1 MLKTPHDFELYR
13 EILKKNNMFVVERDV
28 FLQVIPEL
36 ENMYKD
42 AGLEVKFGAK
52 AYEIDAPDE
61 YVLLQDLRP
70 FGFKNVDR
78 LEGLDMAHTKSVLKK
93 MAQWHAASANRL
105 HLKGPYTQHYL
116 QPTYTDSMKDNIEQV
131 AETLGK
137 YFLKCLPLYEG
148 YEEYSEAVV
157 RNISINV

>member
-70 FGFKNVDR
+70 
-78 LEGLDMAHTKSVLKK
+78 L
-93 MAQWHAASANRL
+93 
-105 HLKGPYTQHYL
+105 
-116 QPTYTDSMKDNIEQV
+116 
-131 AETLGK
+131 
-137 YFLKCLPLYEG
+137 
-148 YEEYSEAVV
+148 
-157 RNISINV
+157 